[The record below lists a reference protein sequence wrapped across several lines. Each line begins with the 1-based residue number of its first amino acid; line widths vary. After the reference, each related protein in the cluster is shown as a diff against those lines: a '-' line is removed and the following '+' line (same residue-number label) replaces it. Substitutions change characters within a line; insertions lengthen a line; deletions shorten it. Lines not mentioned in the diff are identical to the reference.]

1 MDYTSNEEDV
11 TLGTHGLIPAKKLKT
26 PRVTELVQT
35 KPLHSGVQKKVNN
48 QHRSGSVN

>member
-1 MDYTSNEEDV
+1 MDYTSNEDV

-35 KPLHSGVQKKVNN
+35 KPLRSGMLKKVNN
-48 QHRSGSVN
+48 